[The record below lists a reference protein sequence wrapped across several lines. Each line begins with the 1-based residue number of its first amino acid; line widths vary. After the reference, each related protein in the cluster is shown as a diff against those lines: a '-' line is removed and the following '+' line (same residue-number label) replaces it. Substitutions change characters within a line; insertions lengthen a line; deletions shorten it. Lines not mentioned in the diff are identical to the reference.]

1 MEIYIDILDAVS
13 RGNQRPTRIMFKAN
27 LSWLI
32 LQDALDYLLSSGLLE
47 ERAEKGR
54 RVYGVT
60 QKGLQVLMDFNRIRG
75 ELTATDLNNNQS
87 SRNPTLVYP
96 EL

>member
-60 QKGLQVLMDFNRIRG
+60 QKGLQVLMDFNRVLCVTETR
-75 ELTATDLNNNQS
+75 ERWSPVHTYPSWTA
-87 SRNPTLVYP
+87 
-96 EL
+96 